1 MKKSIIL
8 GISIFLICGI
18 SVFAGGGSARTERLR
33 FATGGTSGTYYP
45 FGTAI
50 AQVIQERTGISIIVE
65 STGASRANIQL
76 IDAGEVEL
84 AMVQN
89 DVADYAWTG
98 ADFFDGTRFRTFN
111 AIAGLYSE
119 QIQLIAAAGSGIRSV
134 ADLRGRSV
142 SVGAAGSGVEF
153 NARHVLS
160 VYGMTF
166 DNINMQNLDFG
177 SSADALRDGRIDAF
191 FVTAGAPTPAIVDLA
206 TNNNIIVV
214 PIEGPNASRL
224 MQEFPFYTEYVI
236 PAGTYRGQTTPVR
249 TVTIKAIL
257 IARTSVSEETIYQFT
272 KNLFENQAQISRTHA
287 RGADINLVDAV
298 QGMGSVPFHPGASR
312 YFREIGALR

>member
-1 MKKSIIL
+1 MKKSVIL

-18 SVFAGGGSARTERLR
+18 FAFAGGGAARAERLR
-33 FATGGTSGTYYP
+33 FATGGTAGTYYP

-50 AQVIQERTGISIIVE
+50 AQVIQERTGIPIVVE

-98 ADFFDGTRFRTFN
+98 ADFFDGTRFQTFN
-111 AIAGLYSE
+111 AVAGLYSE
-119 QIQLIAAAGSGIRSV
+119 QIQVIAAAGSGINSI
-134 ADLRGRSV
+134 ADLRGRNV

-153 NARHVLS
+153 NARHLLGA
-160 VYGMTF
+160 YGMSFSDITV
-166 DNINMQNLDFG
+166 QNLDFG

-206 TNNNIIVV
+206 TNNNIVIVPV
-214 PIEGPNASRL
+214 EGPSAARL

-272 KNLFENQAQISRTHA
+272 KNLFENQPQIARTHA
-287 RGADINLVDAV
+287 RGEDINLTDAV
-298 QGMGSVPFHPGASR
+298 QGMGSVPFHPGAAR
-312 YFREIGALR
+312 YFREVGALR